1 MIVDGKLIA
10 RGLKNQLISRVRSN
24 DRRLKLGVLIA
35 HETPEI
41 RQFVDIKKRFG
52 AEIGVTVEVMQ
63 LGVLEQKSESLLQKI
78 LHVTRECDGLVLQ
91 LPLPSQYHLDSV
103 LNLFPLSHDVD
114 VIGNTAFQQHKEG
127 MLPFLPPV
135 VGAIAEILHQQ
146 NVLLAGRKVLVIGE
160 GRLVGSPAVFWA
172 ERLGAEVS
180 VVTKRVGV
188 LADLAPTADV
198 IILGAG
204 SPGLLTPDM
213 IKQGVMI
220 FDAGTSE
227 TEGVVKGDADPAC
240 ADKAMLFT
248 PTPGGIGPITV
259 AKVFENL
266 LTLVDLKARRV

>member
-1 MIVDGKLIA
+1 
-10 RGLKNQLISRVRSN
+10 
-24 DRRLKLGVLIA
+24 
-35 HETPEI
+35 
-41 RQFVDIKKRFG
+41 
-52 AEIGVTVEVMQ
+52 MQ

-172 ERLGAEVS
+172 ERLGAQVS

-266 LTLVDLKARRV
+266 LTLVDLKARRG